1 MIDEELKQKAQ
12 RLALERAEKSAALEN
27 AKQEVELSLNQ
38 LDAQIEELA
47 DMQKKLIADKQE
59 LLALLGRPDPLKQR
73 KRQAPGTLIKAYT
86 EALKTSPQ
94 GMTST
99 EVVAWLKKN
108 RPELK
113 TVSIPAVLSR
123 GLDDGRLQK
132 DDQGRFTLAW

>member
-59 LLALLGRPDPLKQR
+59 LLALLGRPDPLKLR

-86 EALKTSPQ
+86 EALKASPQ

-123 GLDDGRLQK
+123 GLDEGRLQK
-132 DDQGRFTLAW
+132 DDQGRFKLAW